1 VTTAVVVGGPALVRE
16 AVARVVEGSRVVDTV
31 ARAADEPGLR
41 ALLRAGTRPDVVLL
55 TRTVR
60 ERGGDRVA
68 GPGRDGGPGRGP
80 CGDPGGDLGGGVV
93 GYAGAVAAASVLAR
107 TVVLGVADA
116 QEADA
121 CLRAGA
127 TGVLAADITA
137 VQLVAAL
144 ETVVRGGLVVVL
156 GTAPA
161 VAVPER
167 RLPTARAEAVGTLSL
182 RERQVLTLL
191 ASGQDAPAIAAA
203 LRISPLTV
211 KTHITRLLS
220 KLGVS
225 RRGHAIAFAYEHGLV
240 VPGTTPDGT
249 LLSRFPAAS

>member
-1 VTTAVVVGGPALVRE
+1 MTTAAVVGGPALVRE
-16 AVARVVEGSRVVDTV
+16 AVARVVEGSRLVDTV
-31 ARAADEPGLR
+31 ARAADETRFGE
-41 ALLRAGTRPDVVLL
+41 LLGAGVRPDVVLL

-60 ERGGDRVA
+60 DR
-68 GPGRDGGPGRGP
+68 GRDG
-80 CGDPGGDLGGGVV
+80 DPSGGVIRF
-93 GYAGAVAAASVLAR
+93 AESVATASALAR
-107 TVVLGVADA
+107 TIVLGVADA
-116 QEADA
+116 PEADT

-144 ETVVRGGLVVVL
+144 ETVLRGGLVVVL
-156 GTAPA
+156 GTAPV

-167 RLPTARAEAVGTLSL
+167 RRTAGAEVVGTLSL

-191 ASGQDAPAIAAA
+191 ASGQEAPAIAAA

-211 KTHITRLLS
+211 KTHIAHLLS

-240 VPGTTPDGT
+240 VPGTPLKDT
-249 LLSRFPAAS
+249 LLSRFPEAS